1 MESLDL
7 LLGKGLQ
14 KLGILEQFKLNTIVH
29 HWKDVVGPII
39 ASHTRIIDIKPP
51 RIVISADTSQWMQEI
66 KMNEK
71 RIIKHINDYYKSDV
85 ITEMRLIMQRQSYIK
100 QDEEKPL
107 ILEKEIKS
115 RDYIQ
120 SNKIVLTDDDV
131 DRIDSI
137 VNKTNNEE
145 LKEAFRK
152 LLISR
157 WKKEIHLEQQGF
169 QRCERC
175 HVLMDRNNQYCVS
188 CEYDLYREKIN
199 GIKTFIRNYPYCKYG
214 DCKPHI
220 NCTFTE
226 FSTAMRELIYF
237 YLDKIYKGSTS
248 RNHMYMAAMLITHKK
263 PDELTD
269 QHVINLCNKYR
280 SKFLDEEKQKELQAL
295 RGINEWE
302 AINESNNSSEF
313 QDNSKS

>member
-51 RIVISADTSQWMQEI
+51 LIVISADTSQWMQEI
-66 KMNEK
+66 KMHEK
-71 RIIKHINDYYKSDV
+71 RIIKGINEYYKSDI
-85 ITEMRLIMQRQSYIK
+85 ITDVRLIMHRQSYVK
-100 QDEEKPL
+100 APQQKSLQLDKAV
-107 ILEKEIKS
+107 KS
-115 RDYIQ
+115 RDYIK
-120 SNKIVLTDDDV
+120 SHHIVLSDDDV
-131 DRIDSI
+131 QRINRMVEHTD
-137 VNKTNNEE
+137 NET
-145 LKEAFRK
+145 LQAAFRK

-157 WKKEIHLEQQGF
+157 RKKEMYLEQQGF
-169 QRCERC
+169 HRCERC
-175 HVLMDRNNQYCVS
+175 HVLMDRNESYCVS
-188 CEYDLYREKIN
+188 CEYEFYREKIN
-199 GIKTFIRNYPYCKYG
+199 TIKTFIRKYPYCKYG

-220 NCTFTE
+220 DCTFRE

-280 SKFLDEEKQKELQAL
+280 SKFLDEEKKKELQTL
-295 RGINEWE
+295 KGINEWE
-302 AINESNNSSEF
+302 EMR
-313 QDNSKS
+313 DK